1 MAILSDS
8 TLAKYVRAIKSSPRE
23 LIFNRRLLV
32 TAALYAMS
40 GIPITWDQG
49 SSSIVPS
56 LPGFQHA
63 FGISSGANP
72 SQIANFISFV
82 YLTAGVGSGLSFFI
96 NDRIGR
102 LWSLRLY
109 MAIWIA
115 GQLVA
120 TFSSGHLGALYAAR
134 FISGLGIGPL
144 TVTGPM
150 SIVEV
155 APHEIRGLLAT
166 WFSVVM
172 LLSLTVSCFV
182 VYASFLH
189 LAAGTLQYQ
198 VVWFV
203 PCIVVAL
210 IIAASFFVMYES
222 PRWLMLRGRED
233 EALQTLVALRG
244 LPAAHPRVASEM
256 ADIRAQ
262 IAKEHAR
269 YGDAAGSGMKVV
281 LRETFLVP
289 ANLRRVQQ
297 SCLCYILAQLSG
309 ANSVTSYLVPILA
322 MLGQG
327 GSTDRAMFLTG
338 MYSMAKFFYTLVA
351 SFFFVDALGR
361 RKSLFVGIAVQMLS
375 DIYIGAFLKHK
386 QAGAV
391 APGSSEAAIA
401 AIYIHG
407 FGYAVGLLVLPYVF
421 GAELWPNNIRSF
433 GSALTQT
440 FHWLFYFGI
449 NKGTPAMLASMH
461 NWGTFLFFA
470 GWCFV
475 ALVYVF
481 VAVPETAGL
490 SLEQLDALFE
500 RPFWQMR
507 TKANKQRA
515 RIAVIDSHESGSVE
529 RVDQEFGRKKDVV
542 EV

>member
-1 MAILSDS
+1 M
-8 TLAKYVRAIKSSPRE
+8 
-23 LIFNRRLLV
+23 
-32 TAALYAMS
+32 
-40 GIPITWDQG
+40 
-49 SSSIVPS
+49 
-56 LPGFQHA
+56 
-63 FGISSGANP
+63 
-72 SQIANFISFV
+72 
-82 YLTAGVGSGLSFFI
+82 GSGLSFFI

-109 MAIWIA
+109 MAIWVV
-115 GQLVA
+115 GQLIA
-120 TFSSGHLGALYAAR
+120 TFSFGHLGALYTAR
-134 FISGLGIGPL
+134 FVSGLGIGPL

-182 VYASFLH
+182 VYACFLH
-189 LAAGTLQYQ
+189 VATSTLQYQ
-198 VVWFV
+198 IVWFV
-203 PCIVVAL
+203 PCIIIAI

-222 PRWLMLRGRED
+222 PRWLMMKGREE

-244 LPAAHPRVASEM
+244 LPADHPRVASEI

-262 IAKEHAR
+262 IESEHGR
-269 YGDAAGSGMKVV
+269 YGDAAGSGMSAV
-281 LRETFLVP
+281 LRETFLVR
-289 ANLRRVQQ
+289 ANLRRLQQ

-309 ANSVTSYLVPILA
+309 ANSVTSYLVSILT
-322 MLGQG
+322 MIGQG
-327 GSTDRAMFLTG
+327 GSTDRSMFLTG
-338 MYSMAKFFYTLVA
+338 MYSMAKFFYTLIA

-361 RKSLFVGIAVQMLS
+361 RKSLFIGIIVQMTS
-375 DIYIGAFLKHK
+375 DIYIGAFLKYK

-391 APGSSEAAIA
+391 ASGASEAAIA

-407 FGYAVGLLVLPYVF
+407 FGYAVGKCGDSNGAGEQSLQMLILFISGLLVLPYVF
-421 GAELWPNNIRSF
+421 GAELWPNSIRSF

-440 FHWLFYFGI
+440 FHWLFYFGV
-449 NKGTPAMLASMH
+449 NKGTPSMLSSMH

-481 VAVPETAGL
+481 FAVPETAGL
-490 SLEQLDALFE
+490 NLEQLDALFE
-500 RPFWQMR
+500 GPFWQMR
-507 TKANKQRA
+507 SKAKVQRK
-515 RIAVIDSHESGSVE
+515 RVDVIDSQEVGGVE
-529 RVDQEFGRKKDVV
+529 YIDQEFGGKKDVDR

>member
-1 MAILSDS
+1 M
-8 TLAKYVRAIKSSPRE
+8 
-23 LIFNRRLLV
+23 
-32 TAALYAMS
+32 
-40 GIPITWDQG
+40 
-49 SSSIVPS
+49 
-56 LPGFQHA
+56 
-63 FGISSGANP
+63 
-72 SQIANFISFV
+72 
-82 YLTAGVGSGLSFFI
+82 GSGLSFFI

-222 PRWLMLRGRED
+222 PRWLMLRGRGD

-407 FGYAVGLLVLPYVF
+407 FGYAVGKLR
-421 GAELWPNNIRSF
+421 GKRTENN
-433 GSALTQT
+433 AD
-440 FHWLFYFGI
+440 
-449 NKGTPAMLASMH
+449 P
-461 NWGTFLFFA
+461 
-470 GWCFV
+470 
-475 ALVYVF
+475 
-481 VAVPETAGL
+481 
-490 SLEQLDALFE
+490 D
-500 RPFWQMR
+500 
-507 TKANKQRA
+507 
-515 RIAVIDSHESGSVE
+515 
-529 RVDQEFGRKKDVV
+529 
-542 EV
+542 

>member
-1 MAILSDS
+1 
-8 TLAKYVRAIKSSPRE
+8 
-23 LIFNRRLLV
+23 
-32 TAALYAMS
+32 MS

-72 SQIANFISFV
+72 SEIGNFISFV

-109 MAIWIA
+109 MAIWIV
-115 GQLVA
+115 GQLIA
-120 TFSSGHLGALYAAR
+120 TFSYGHLGALYTAR
-134 FISGLGIGPL
+134 FVSGLGIGPL

-189 LAAGTLQYQ
+189 IATSTLQYQ

-203 PCIVVAL
+203 PCI
-210 IIAASFFVMYES
+210 IIAVIIVASFFVMYES
-222 PRWLMLRGRED
+222 PRWLMIKGREE

-244 LPAAHPRVASEM
+244 LPADHPRVASEI

-262 IAKEHAR
+262 IESEHGR
-269 YGDAAGSGMKVV
+269 YGDAAAGGMTAV
-281 LRETFLVP
+281 LRETFLVR
-289 ANLRRVQQ
+289 ANLRRLQQ

-309 ANSVTSYLVPILA
+309 ANSVTSYLVPILT
-322 MLGQG
+322 MIGQG
-327 GSTDRAMFLTG
+327 GSTDRSMFLTG
-338 MYSMAKFFYTLVA
+338 MYSMAKFFYTLIA

-361 RKSLFVGIAVQMLS
+361 RKSLFIGIIVQMTS
-375 DIYIGAFLKHK
+375 DIYIGAFLKYK

-391 APGSSEAAIA
+391 ASGASEAAIA

-440 FHWLFYFGI
+440 FHWLFYFGV
-449 NKGTPAMLASMH
+449 NKGTPSMLSSMH

-481 VAVPETAGL
+481 FAVPETAGL

-500 RPFWQMR
+500 GPFWQMR
-507 TKANKQRA
+507 SKAKVQRK
-515 RIAVIDSHESGSVE
+515 RMDVTDSQEVGGVE
-529 RVDQEFGRKKDVV
+529 YIDQEFSSKTDIVKSCEPVTGMPQPQQR
-542 EV
+542 